1 YGRPGM
7 PGINFTNM
15 KKVPMNYK
23 FGEAWMVVIGTGAAT
38 GQLIPPRNAFE
49 RTSESNFR
57 GSDRSSAADTMTES
71 PAPTPEES
79 DDPMEEQHSDEV
91 VSVQDQA
98 LVTPDVEEVLQGIVG
113 TTVQALRQPGEK
125 HLRATAEEVAQH
137 LAEQIVAKMGGQNLT
152 SSPSPDDDLIAIPEM
167 EVTEKPK
174 EAGIKPLVRRGMSSH
189 SYPESDG
196 IDEEL
201 AAESDD
207 TADDYWASDH
217 SEDSVYSNYAANAM
231 EHDQVQD
238 HLMTLSYSIT
248 SLTLVSI
255 ACMFTMYSIR
265 VIYRRALSSS
275 LR

>member
-1 YGRPGM
+1 M

-23 FGEAWMVVIGTGAAT
+23 FGGAWMVVIGTGAVT
-38 GQLIPPRNAFE
+38 GQLIPPRNASD

-57 GSDRSSAADTMTES
+57 GSDRSSAADTTTES
-71 PAPTPEES
+71 PAPTPGES
-79 DDPMEEQHSDEV
+79 DDSMEGQHSDEV
-91 VSVQDQA
+91 VSVQNQTS
-98 LVTPDVEEVLQGIVG
+98 LTSDVEAILQGIVG
-113 TTVQALRQPGEK
+113 TTVHALREPGEK
-125 HLRATAEEVAQH
+125 HLTATAEEVAQH

-174 EAGIKPLVRRGMSSH
+174 EAGIKPFVRRGMSSH
-189 SYPESDG
+189 SYRESNG
-196 IDEEL
+196 IAEEV

-207 TADDYWASDH
+207 TAGDHWAPDH
-217 SEDSVYSNYAANAM
+217 SEDSLYSNYAANAM
-231 EHDQVQD
+231 EHDQVKD
-238 HLMTLSYSIT
+238 HLMSLSYWIT